1 MKFTSLAPAVTFGLV
16 ACLSGAASAQTAETQ
31 QRVEHVAATLA
42 AELAKLCPVADVGDQ
57 AAFANCKQGLY
68 KDSQLKKSL
77 PDFVL
82 WGRQRD
88 PKLKLKET
96 KLTQFGPDA
105 FTGMYLPLFMFNGKQ
120 RVEYIE
126 SEKLYQIRFETA
138 FRNRLQ
144 PGQFPYPFWHE
155 AEKWSM
161 YENANEIIVWWDA
174 AKERAKVIQFTVFGP
189 NAPVAAHTPVTQAK
203 FDGQWLWTDD
213 SGRTQPQATVFD
225 GMFRADNPYI
235 GKLDAAYKSFAL
247 KMRDGSCNQCHV
259 PNNPDGMKKL
269 VLLQTPVH
277 AAAEIKRVLKSVR
290 ADTMPLDELG
300 IEKPLD
306 KATKEAL
313 LKEGVAFDK
322 LLDEAKAWEAAQD
335 AKLSKK

>member
-1 MKFTSLAPAVTFGLV
+1 MRLALLAQACTLGLSALLSSAAV
-16 ACLSGAASAQTAETQ
+16 AQTAETQ
-31 QRVEHVAATLA
+31 QRVERVAATLA
-42 AELAKLCPVADVGDQ
+42 AELATLCPAADVGDQ
-57 AAFANCKQGLY
+57 NAFVACKQGLY

-88 PKLKLKET
+88 PKTRLKDT

-105 FTGMYLPLFMFNGKQ
+105 FTGLYLPMFMFNGKQ
-120 RVEYIE
+120 RVEYVE

-138 FRNRLQ
+138 FRNRLP

-155 AEKWSM
+155 AEKWAM
-161 YENANEIIVWWDA
+161 YEKANEIIVWWDA
-174 AKERAKVIQFTVFGP
+174 AKDRAKVIQFTVFGP
-189 NAPVAAHTPVTQAK
+189 NAPIASHTPVVHK

-213 SGRTQPQATVFD
+213 SGKTQPQATVFD

-235 GKLDAAYKSFAL
+235 GKLDAAYKTFAL

-277 AAAEIKRVLKSVR
+277 AASEIKRVLKTVR

-306 KATKEAL
+306 KVTKEAL
-313 LKEGVAFDK
+313 LKEGVVFDQ

-335 AKLSKK
+335 AKLSQK